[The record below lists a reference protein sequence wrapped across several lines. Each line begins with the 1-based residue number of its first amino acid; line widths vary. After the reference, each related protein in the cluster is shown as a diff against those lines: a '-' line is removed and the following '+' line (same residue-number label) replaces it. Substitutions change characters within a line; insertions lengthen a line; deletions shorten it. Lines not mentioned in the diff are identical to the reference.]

1 MYYIG
6 APKPR
11 GPSIFVLRHQARQ
24 CASSKRKGGE
34 ALIRG
39 APNRR
44 QDLGAA
50 NVWSK
55 ISWTPILRSAVVQDI
70 LDHHGPRNHRKLY
83 IYMVS

>member
-55 ISWTPILRSAVVQDI
+55 ISWTP
-70 LDHHGPRNHRKLY
+70 HPPFGCGPRYLGPPCSKK
-83 IYMVS
+83 S